1 MNGRKELKLLTI
13 DTSTT
18 ACSAALSV
26 DGKIRGESF
35 LDGDKTSSVHL
46 LTSICDLMRDA
57 GLDVDGLDGI
67 GVALGPGSFTGLRVG
82 AATAKGL
89 ALAANKPVFGFSTL
103 AMLALNL
110 PYSAYPVCPMLDA
123 RKNEVYTAIYNCDEL
138 PRVSVEDCVT
148 TPGVFLDRIR
158 ESTLF
163 VGSGAVRYR
172 EVIESKLGGKA
183 IFPPCF
189 CNQPRAA
196 AGAMLTL
203 HAFSMGKPVP
213 PSLLNPYYIRPSEA
227 EFKKMS
233 RND

>member
-1 MNGRKELKLLTI
+1 MNDMKDLKFLTI

-18 ACSAALSV
+18 ACSAALTV
-26 DGKIRGESF
+26 GGMIKGEFF
-35 LDGDKTSSVHL
+35 LDAGKTSSVHL
-46 LTSICDLMRDA
+46 LTNIGNLMRDA
-57 GLDVDGLDGI
+57 GLFIDGMDGI

-89 ALAANKPVFGFSTL
+89 ALAANKPLFGFSTL
-103 AMLALNL
+103 AMLAMNL

-123 RKNEVYTAIYNCDEL
+123 RKNEVYSAIYNCDGFPSAL
-138 PRVSVEDCVT
+138 VEDCVMS
-148 TPGVFLDRIR
+148 PDVFLERIK
-158 ESTLF
+158 EPTMF

-172 EVIESKLGGKA
+172 EMIETNLGGKA
-183 IFPPCF
+183 VFPPCC
-189 CNQPRAA
+189 CNQPRAS

-203 HAFSMGKPVP
+203 HSYSQGKSET
-213 PSLLNPYYIRPSEA
+213 PSSLNPYYIRPSEA